1 MDYFKMNYTNTFM
14 DKEKTDLE
22 LHVDLCAQRYAEL
35 DKRLGSLEEKMD
47 DVKDSIDENRT
58 IIVKSFIAT
67 AGTIVVALCGL
78 AGVIL
83 TSLPH

>member
-1 MDYFKMNYTNTFM
+1 MNYTNTFM